1 MESGFS
7 VKFLSVENLATKSG
21 TAQRRVY
28 DHMKFNNVSSE
39 DMEICSTL
47 FQSVRH
53 ARQSYSAYVEEQKKS
68 NVQNDT
74 CLKRKQVQEEITAV
88 KKKKAM
94 LENATHKL
102 TYK

>member
-1 MESGFS
+1 
-7 VKFLSVENLATKSG
+7 
-21 TAQRRVY
+21 
-28 DHMKFNNVSSE
+28 MKFNNVSSE
-39 DMEICSTL
+39 DLEICSTL

-102 TYK
+102 TNDADRYAMDAENVSKVEDMKTLLSKSN